1 MTQLSPYTLA
11 YDQIAKSV
19 ADLVEKWSRG
29 DFVTKQDIVNDFNKS
44 LNELYQKIGSAKTE
58 VEQFIKGEPPSSRK
72 MNLFLNNLKQDI
84 NNAAKQLD
92 FLSSKTVNV
101 YNLFNAEVES
111 EKKYINRISSKAK
124 VLQMYSQS
132 PADDIVYIGDSFDNY
147 DYVDET
153 KYLADRIPFISNG
166 SMSLQSKSASSWQG
180 SRIEILDSN
189 GFIGN
194 NHVVVKSSSA
204 SSSNGYK
211 YVFEESPSIGN
222 KNNIVDNNPL
232 TYFEYEALA
241 VEKPKT
247 ETGYSEKEF
256 CYIKDSDG
264 SLVNWGSH
272 DMTKPLKLQAKVF
285 SSSGQKC
292 NSITIMP
299 YFGSSKLIKV
309 TSILLTKTDGT
320 DFEVLKKPLYIGVS
334 PENINTQSFG
344 NFFINKAVISFKETE
359 AVSAT
364 IIMEQDQ
371 YQEVEIQHCYWVT
384 DYTAGTKDDSPFYTT
399 GSNSYRFNPS
409 SIDETLYKEIK
420 YNESLIRPK
429 LSNPNLFK
437 VKDLVK
443 QIIPV
448 TIVTQGDKS
457 VTKNYNIPIKMEKKI
472 LKAKRMAIGIRD
484 ISLEYHQYV
493 NSAQIV
499 SKPFQFDLPVE
510 SLILNVESNLQ
521 SLSEASASINS
532 YVSVDEGKNW
542 LRISPIQSGYTD
554 GDEVLAFNQ
563 NVPTGYKLPGVTYY
577 SYPAVPQEIKS
588 VLVKLEMSKNQD
600 INTTPTVYSYTLGA
614 KVKKS

>member
-29 DFVTKQDIVNDFNKS
+29 DFVTKQDIINDFNKS
-44 LNELYQKIGSAKTE
+44 LNELYQKIGSTKTD

-72 MNLFLNNLKQDI
+72 MNLFLSSLKQDV

-147 DYVDET
+147 DYIDET
-153 KYLADRIPFISNG
+153 KYLIDRIPFISNG
-166 SMSLQSKSASSWQG
+166 NMSLQSKTAATWQG
-180 SRIEILDSN
+180 SRIEVLDSN

-194 NHVVVKSSSA
+194 NHVVIKGTSSV
-204 SSSNGYK
+204 SSNGYK

-241 VEKPKT
+241 VEKPTT
-247 ETGYSEKEF
+247 EVGYSEKEF
-256 CYIKDSDG
+256 CYIKDADG
-264 SLVNWGSH
+264 SLVDWASH
-272 DMTKPLKLQAKVF
+272 DVNKPLKLQVKVF
-285 SSSGQKC
+285 SGTAQKC
-292 NSITIMP
+292 NSITVMP

-309 TSILLTKTDGT
+309 SSILLTKADGT
-320 DFEVLKKPLYIGVS
+320 DFEVLKKPIYIGVS
-334 PENINTQSFG
+334 PENITTQSFG
-344 NFFINKAVISFKETE
+344 SYFINKAVVSFEEIE
-359 AVSAT
+359 AVNAT
-364 IIMEQDQ
+364 ITLEQDQ

-384 DYTAGTKDDSPFYTT
+384 DYTQATKDDSPFYSST
-399 GSNSYRFNPS
+399 SSSYRFNPT
-409 SIDETLYKEIK
+409 SISETLYKEVK

-429 LSNPNLFK
+429 LSNPNVFK
-437 VKDLVK
+437 VKDTIKQVIPITLVTK
-443 QIIPV
+443 
-448 TIVTQGDKS
+448 GEKS
-457 VTKNYNIPIKMEKKI
+457 VSKNYNVPIKMEKKI

-484 ISLEYHQYV
+484 ISLEYHQYI
-493 NSAQIV
+493 NAGQII
-499 SKPFQFDLPVE
+499 SRPFEFDLPVE
-510 SLILNVESNLQ
+510 SLILNIESDLQ
-521 SLSEASASINS
+521 SLSDTSASINS

-542 LRISPIQSGYTD
+542 LRISPVQSGYSS

-563 NVPTGYKLPGVTYY
+563 NVPTGYKLPGITYY
-577 SYPAVPQEIKS
+577 SYPEVPKEIKN

-600 INTTPTVYSYTLGA
+600 INTTPTIYSYTLGA